1 MILRCLHSKLRI
13 ENGNLIPEFR
23 KHYRRINAETKTL
36 VPLSAF
42 VIIFCNEIVL
52 VKSYI
57 ADVYQLYCFCCE
69 NEISC
74 LSFRLIVFVQKHT
87 VQLYHNHIYFQK
99 FVSISWYFDNSSK
112 KWYSSKDNDKR
123 KNKSPFATS
132 TMLLSLIFIFLY
144 VQSNDQIHF
153 SRL

>member
-1 MILRCLHSKLRI
+1 MNIIFIISWIIVSEKSNYSISIITEFLLYLNYQSGNK
-13 ENGNLIPEFR
+13 NGSVIPEFR
-23 KHYRRINAETKTL
+23 KHYIRINAKTKTL

-74 LSFRLIVFVQKHT
+74 SSFRLIVFVQKYKI
-87 VQLYHNHIYFQK
+87 QLYHNHIHFQK
-99 FVSISWYFDNSSK
+99 FASISWYFDKSSK
-112 KWYSSKDNDKR
+112 KVRLFKR
-123 KNKSPFATS
+123 
-132 TMLLSLIFIFLY
+132 
-144 VQSNDQIHF
+144 
-153 SRL
+153 